1 MSKRKAAKPSITH
14 KPAAHDPLLSAAR
27 SVHKSLVAYR
37 TAAET
42 YKQEPM
48 ALPPLLAGLTALQES
63 LLDEIQLFEQAQQI
77 IQSESPVAPRDDR
90 GLEWAGPQTPE
101 AIIMYAQL
109 AEPDDLDYRTQLTL
123 ATTKSAAREAAR
135 DDSLTAR
142 CGRPT
147 ATGAPCKTRSAYW
160 PLRGYSGS
168 CARHLEQAE
177 ATLLTEMYDRAVKNV
192 DCPGCGRVA
201 GKSCSQQAG
210 DLRAIDGRWPSLK
223 AFNSRQLHTV
233 RLDLIQA

>member
-1 MSKRKAAKPSITH
+1 M
-14 KPAAHDPLLSAAR
+14 AAHDSLLSAAR
-27 SVHKSLVAYR
+27 SVYKSLVAYR

-48 ALPPLLAGLTALQES
+48 ALPPILAGLTTLQES
-63 LLDEIQLFEQAQQI
+63 LLDEIPLFEQALQI
-77 IQSESPVAPRDDR
+77 MQSESLVAPRDDR

-101 AIIMYAQL
+101 AIIMYSQL
-109 AEPDDLDYRTQLTL
+109 AEPGDLDYRTQLSL
-123 ATTKSAAREAAR
+123 ATTKNAVRKAAR
-135 DDSLTAR
+135 DDVLTAR

-177 ATLLTEMYDRAVKNV
+177 AALLTEMYDRAIANV

-201 GKSCSQQAG
+201 GKSCSQEAREV
-210 DLRAIDGRWPSLK
+210 RAIDGQWPSLK
-223 AFNSRQLHTV
+223 AFNSRRLHTA